1 MINQV
6 RLISIE
12 QEYEVELDRLK
23 KLNSFLVVDLHP
35 SSRKITFLFPRK
47 DSFRVDAFHR
57 AHWKSFFFHFSV
69 EHDYNSKMHSQTSAQ
84 LLLGH
89 SNELETL

>member
-23 KLNSFLVVDLHP
+23 KMNSFLVVDLHP
-35 SSRKITFLFPRK
+35 SSRKVTFLFPRK
-47 DSFRVDAFHR
+47 DSLRVDAFHR
-57 AHWKSFFFHFSV
+57 AHWKSFFFI
-69 EHDYNSKMHSQTSAQ
+69 SQLSTITTAKCIRKRALSCC
-84 LLLGH
+84 
-89 SNELETL
+89 